1 MTENKNASVRQP
13 AGRPYVL
20 DVRAFGKRP
29 GTSAQVHRTVAAPE
43 RLGVDLIGIEKGE
56 EIDLDL
62 QVQAVSEGVLV
73 TGTVS
78 ADTAGQCARCL
89 GPVDGAVNVF
99 LTELYA
105 YPASETERTT
115 DEDDVFR
122 VDDDMIDLEQ
132 AIIDGVALE
141 LPLSPTC
148 RPDCPGLCV
157 DCGERLAVLGP
168 QHTHDKIDPR
178 WAGLAQFTQ
187 GAGSVASGPHATDG
201 AGSVAS
207 GPHATDAAADTPEA
221 GAR

>member
-1 MTENKNASVRQP
+1 MVVTEKKGASVRQP
-13 AGRPYVL
+13 AGKPYVL
-20 DVRAFGKRP
+20 DIASFGRRP
-29 GTSAQVHRTVAAPE
+29 GTSAQVHRTVAAPD
-43 RLGVDLIGIEKGE
+43 RLGVEMIAIEKGE

-105 YPASETERTT
+105 YPDSETQRTT
-115 DEDDVFR
+115 DEDEVFR

-132 AIIDGVALE
+132 AIVDAIGLE

-148 RPDCPGLCV
+148 RPDCPGLCP
-157 DCGERLAVLGP
+157 DCGEPLADLEPG
-168 QHTHDKIDPR
+168 HAHDQIDPR
-178 WAGLAQFTQ
+178 WAGLAKYIDPDSAKP
-187 GAGSVASGPHATDG
+187 AGR
-201 AGSVAS
+201 
-207 GPHATDAAADTPEA
+207 PEA
-221 GAR
+221 DAR